1 MIDISTINTLCPHRI
16 DNISDPPWWLSD
28 QTIGRIQM
36 QVRFF
41 VGCASIIQLFFRSRR
56 RRYWED
62 WSGEAEGHWRGGE
75 KGAEWVR
82 LSHWDLWDLEPFPLF
97 ISMVVLLSPHPQ
109 WNCENFTS
117 PKKSWKGKKKSTQC
131 RFDLMR
137 STQSCLKLWC
147 RHNPLRPVVSAG
159 PRQNQDKRWFSM
171 LIYENLT

>member
-56 RRYWED
+56 GRYWED

-82 LSHWDLWDLEPFPLF
+82 LSHWDLWYLEPFPL
-97 ISMVVLLSPHPQ
+97 I
-109 WNCENFTS
+109 TS
-117 PKKSWKGKKKSTQC
+117 
-131 RFDLMR
+131 LV
-137 STQSCLKLWC
+137 KLWKLYVSNKIMKRKKEIHPVIWFDEIHPELLKAVMQAQPFETGGVC
-147 RHNPLRPVVSAG
+147 RSQTK
-159 PRQNQDKRWFSM
+159 PR
-171 LIYENLT
+171 